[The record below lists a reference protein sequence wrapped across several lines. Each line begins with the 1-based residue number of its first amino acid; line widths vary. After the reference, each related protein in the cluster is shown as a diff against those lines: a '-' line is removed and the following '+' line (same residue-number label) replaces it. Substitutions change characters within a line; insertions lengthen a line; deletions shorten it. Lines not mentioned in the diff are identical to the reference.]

1 MSYVNSRLKLELPRV
16 PQVKDTD
23 VYKELQAVYN
33 SLQVFHS
40 QVAAALGLAGLDAN
54 KLAEL
59 GEPFG
64 APVPSTVCGRLAS
77 PPGPISASRCWR

>member
-1 MSYVNSRLKLELPRV
+1 VRYVNSRLTLELPRV

-40 QVAAALGLAGLDAN
+40 QVAAALGLAGLH
-54 KLAEL
+54 
-59 GEPFG
+59 
-64 APVPSTVCGRLAS
+64 R
-77 PPGPISASRCWR
+77 